1 MSNDRGFLLSLA
13 IGMKRFLKIIIF
25 LALAVF
31 FFAKIKMNTNQT
43 DFLDSY
49 LMELE
54 SFIEQRDAINTEVSQ
69 ADVAWHL
76 DHMLKTINQIY
87 IAVERSDP
95 GNFDSSFSMIR
106 TASLS
111 LNYIPRGRAQSPES
125 VRPPDNIL
133 TEDIHNQ
140 LEEARQNARKFP
152 ELDKGAYFDHPV
164 FGHLKRSQ
172 SMRFLQVHT
181 NHHLKIIKD
190 ILETP

>member
-1 MSNDRGFLLSLA
+1 
-13 IGMKRFLKIIIF
+13 MKRFFKIVVF
-25 LALAVF
+25 LALAIF
-31 FFAKIKMNTNQT
+31 FFTKIKMNTNQS

-49 LMELE
+49 LHELE
-54 SFIEQRDAINTEVSQ
+54 SYIEQRDAINIEVSQ

-87 IAVERSDP
+87 LALEESNPDE
-95 GNFDSSFSMIR
+95 FDSSFSMIR

-111 LNYIPRGRAQSPES
+111 LNYIPRGRAQSPQS
-125 VRPPDNIL
+125 VRPPENIL
-133 TEDIHNQ
+133 TEDIFSQ
-140 LEEARQNARKFP
+140 LEEVRRNVKKFP
-152 ELDKGAYFDHPV
+152 ELYKGAYFDHPV
-164 FGHLKRSQ
+164 FGHLKRSH